1 MSNQIKHDLN
11 RSGWETTDFPSVC
24 ESCLPDNPYV
34 QMLKEDY
41 GAECKICSRPFTVF
55 RWKADRTSRQK
66 RTNICLTC
74 ARLKNCCQCC
84 MLDLSFGLSIPVR
97 DAALKM
103 VAPGPTSD
111 VNKQWYAQEHEREIE
126 EGRGAVEAYNKTDEK
141 ARDLLRRLA
150 RSEPYRR
157 RDVDS
162 TESGG
167 QKALPAPS
175 SGPGPIRTR
184 DSRGPLPKGAP
195 KGGRQTAQPP
205 TAEDILPPAD
215 PNIASLF
222 ITGIDDDLPEHEIR
236 TFFAQYGTLRS
247 AVISHRSHCGY
258 INFQTRKGAETAAET
273 CQGKAIIAGCP
284 LRVRW
289 GKPKKLDSMDNE
301 ERMHNLKDG
310 RSAHAQPRNLRKAIA
325 GSSQAEEGQKQDFS
339 ALVAQAPPGSEE
351 VDYASLAGN

>member
-1 MSNQIKHDLN
+1 
-11 RSGWETTDFPSVC
+11 
-24 ESCLPDNPYV
+24 
-34 QMLKEDY
+34 
-41 GAECKICSRPFTVF
+41 
-55 RWKADRTSRQK
+55 
-66 RTNICLTC
+66 
-74 ARLKNCCQCC
+74 

-103 VAPGPTSD
+103 IAPGPTSD

-157 RDVDS
+157 RDADS
-162 TESGG
+162 TETGG
-167 QKALPAPS
+167 QKALPSSS

-184 DSRGPLPKGAP
+184 DSRGPQPKGGP

-205 TAEDILPPAD
+205 TAEDILSPAD

-222 ITGIDDDLPEHEIR
+222 VTGVDDDLPEHEIR
-236 TFFAQYGTLRS
+236 TFFSQYGTLRS
-247 AVISHRSHCGY
+247 VVISHRSHCGY
-258 INFQTRKGAETAAET
+258 INYQTRKGAETAAEA
-273 CQGKAIIAGCP
+273 CQGKAVITGCP

-301 ERMHNLKDG
+301 ERMQNLKDG
-310 RSAHAQPRNLRKAIA
+310 RSAHAMPKSSRKAIT
-325 GSSQAEEGQKQDFS
+325 GVSQAGGEKKQDLS
-339 ALVAQAPPGSEE
+339 ALVAQAPPGADE
-351 VDYASLAGN
+351 VNYASLAGN